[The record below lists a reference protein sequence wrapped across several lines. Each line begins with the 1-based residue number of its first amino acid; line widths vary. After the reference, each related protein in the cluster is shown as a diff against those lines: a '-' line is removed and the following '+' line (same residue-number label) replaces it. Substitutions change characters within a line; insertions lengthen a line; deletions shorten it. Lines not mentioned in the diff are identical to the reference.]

1 MTDADLLAAALPPR
15 KDLRQRYLDDEPL
28 TLEEEREV
36 LMSIRQGYSA
46 SVAAATKARTART
59 VKQAGGKKDNAAMQK
74 LGAAVLD
81 LI

>member
-1 MTDADLLAAALPPR
+1 MTEAELIAALPPR

-28 TLEEEREV
+28 SLEEEREV

-46 SVAAATKARTART
+46 STYAATKARTART
-59 VKQAGGKKDNAAMQK
+59 VTKAATTKDKAAIQK